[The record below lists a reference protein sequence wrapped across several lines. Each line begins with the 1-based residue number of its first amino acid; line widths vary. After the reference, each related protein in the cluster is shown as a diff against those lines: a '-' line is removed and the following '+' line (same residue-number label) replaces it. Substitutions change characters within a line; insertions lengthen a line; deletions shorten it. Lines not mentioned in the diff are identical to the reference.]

1 MTSMAAQSE
10 KHIVS
15 LATKVLFSSDIVIEG
30 SAPPGSIS
38 DKSRYILG
46 QITFSSTYSLATIK

>member
-1 MTSMAAQSE
+1 MAAQSE